1 MDARVRMCLAELIG
15 TFALVLAGAGTT
27 CALHV
32 MAGARS
38 SAGTAL
44 AVALAQGCTLA
55 IVLSATWHV
64 SPGCLNPAVTLMLWV
79 FKRLEGVPLLLLVAM
94 QLLGSL
100 LAGLVLRA
108 IFTDEVLRRA
118 HWGAPHL
125 KAFLGPDYAVTMG
138 SMISGIGVEVCLTF
152 LVATAVFA
160 TLLDP
165 RRPHLG
171 GVGVGMAQTA
181 ATLFGFWLTGGA
193 ANPALWFGPALWERT
208 LPSPLPPG
216 PLADHPVYWAGPVVG
231 ALAGGF
237 FYSAVVLPPTKGTE
251 PHS

>member
-1 MDARVRMCLAELIG
+1 MDARVRMCLAELLG
-15 TFALVLAGAGTT
+15 TFALVLTGAGTV
-27 CALHV
+27 CALHA
-32 MAGARS
+32 AGGPRS
-38 SAGTAL
+38 AAATAL
-44 AVALAQGCTLA
+44 AVALAEGCALA
-55 IVLSATWHV
+55 VVLTATWQV
-64 SPGCLNPAVTLMLWV
+64 SPGCLNPALTLMLWV
-79 FKRLEGVPLLLLVAM
+79 FKRVEGLPTLLLIAM
-94 QLLGSL
+94 QLAGAV

-108 IFTDEVLRRA
+108 AFSTEVLRQA

-125 KAFLGPDYAVTMG
+125 KAFLGPDDTVTIRG
-138 SMISGIGVEVCLTF
+138 LLAGVGVEACLTF
-152 LVATAVFA
+152 LVAVAVFA

-165 RRPHLG
+165 RRPRQG
-171 GVGVGMAQTA
+171 GVGVGLAQTA
-181 ATLFGFWLTGGA
+181 AVLCGFWLTGGA

>member
-1 MDARVRMCLAELIG
+1 MQ
-15 TFALVLAGAGTT
+15 LAGA
-27 CALHV
+27 V
-32 MAGARS
+32 
-38 SAGTAL
+38 
-44 AVALAQGCTLA
+44 
-55 IVLSATWHV
+55 
-64 SPGCLNPAVTLMLWV
+64 
-79 FKRLEGVPLLLLVAM
+79 
-94 QLLGSL
+94 

-108 IFTDEVLRRA
+108 AFSTEVLRQA

-138 SMISGIGVEVCLTF
+138 SLLSGIGVEVCLTF

-165 RRPHLG
+165 RRPRLG

-181 ATLFGFWLTGGA
+181 AVLFGFWLTGGA

-208 LPSPLPPG
+208 LASPLPPG
-216 PLADHPVYWAGPVVG
+216 PLADHPVYWVGPVVG